1 MAKKKTSSSPKGCT
15 TPDDCDTKN
24 TCIKGICTPDQG
36 YTPDPVEYCDKKTD
50 PTCICPKKGTGDCSR
65 IPKGITPYCY
75 ADDDEHPN
83 ELQFCAY
90 EQGGFLVAAEGCC
103 TRTCPSEKCQP
114 SESDAGPPDKD
125 RPKGAPYKEKKEKK
139 KDEPFPKLLKILL
152 IIFAILLIA
161 AGIFLSVSN

>member
-15 TPDDCDTKN
+15 TSNDCDTKN

-36 YTPDPVEYCDKKTD
+36 YTPDPVNYGDGKS
-50 PTCICPKKGTGDCSR
+50 CILKGTGDCSR

-75 ADDDEHPN
+75 PNDDEHPN
-83 ELQFCAY
+83 EIQFCAY
-90 EQGGFLVAAEGCC
+90 EKSGFLTAAEGCC
-103 TRTCPSEKCQP
+103 SKTCPSEECTVKQAPPAQP
-114 SESDAGPPDKD
+114 EKD
-125 RPKGAPYKEKKEKK
+125 RPKGVPYKK
-139 KDEPFPKLLKILL
+139 KDKKPKESEPFPKLLKILL

>member
-1 MAKKKTSSSPKGCT
+1 MAKKKTPTSSDKCT
-15 TPDDCDTKN
+15 TNSTCDTKN
-24 TCIKGICTPDQG
+24 TCINGICTPDQG

-50 PTCICPKKGTGDCSR
+50 PTCICAKKETGDCSR
-65 IPKGITPYCY
+65 IPKGVKPYCY

-90 EQGGFLVAAEGCC
+90 EQGGFLIAAEGCC

>member
-15 TPDDCDTKN
+15 TSGDCDTKN

-36 YTPDPVEYCDKKTD
+36 YTPDPISYCDKKTD
-50 PTCICPKKGTGDCSR
+50 KTCICPIAKSGDCSR